1 MAKNGRYECAGQAP
15 IVVTDG
21 GDLPDGMHGPW
32 VHYRFDWDT
41 DEQVWRGLPRSDE
54 QATPVLWT
62 AFQSL
67 LDSGYHHVTTP
78 DGSAGR

>member
-41 DEQVWRGLPRSDE
+41 DEQAKR
-54 QATPVLWT
+54 VLWT

-67 LDSGYHHVTTP
+67 LAFGYRYRATP
-78 DGSAGR
+78 NGRPADE